1 MSSCSVSFKIEDSL
15 VRWNT
20 PILVML
26 FEVPQC
32 FLEILDRRVIYF
44 REKREHGEA
53 EMTAVH
59 VSEILNAFVVV
70 VYRIVRFQIMN

>member
-15 VRWNT
+15 VRWHT
-20 PILVML
+20 PIL
-26 FEVPQC
+26 FKVPQC
-32 FLEILDRRVIYF
+32 FLEIFDRRVIYF
-44 REKREHGEA
+44 REKRGHGET

-70 VYRIVRFQIMN
+70 VYRGFVRFQVMN